1 MYLSDQAS
9 YAFFTARATLRTSFS
24 SVSLQE
30 QEQDL
35 NRDARLCIAPQPP
48 LAPSRG
54 RSRSR
59 SAERFQTRVAAV
71 IAAHRINLAQR
82 RTRAIHKHLLQIL
95 NEYVDRLHSAPTV
108 DRGTCSKASGQRK
121 VQRNFPASKF
131 EVLLGLREFVRDNH
145 DWREQ
150 LGLVS
155 ENWES
160 SNKRH
165 NLCPFEWTWERGQRR

>member
-9 YAFFTARATLRTSFS
+9 YAFFTARATLRKSFS

-82 RTRAIHKHLLQIL
+82 RGGHKGQAQRRTRAIHKHFLQIL

-155 ENWES
+155 EN
-160 SNKRH
+160 
-165 NLCPFEWTWERGQRR
+165 

>member
-9 YAFFTARATLRTSFS
+9 YAFFTARATLRKSFS

-59 SAERFQTRVAAV
+59 SAERFQTRVAAI

-82 RTRAIHKHLLQIL
+82 RGGQKGQAQRRTRAIHKHFLQIL
-95 NEYVDRLHSAPTV
+95 NEYVDRASLGAHRRQRYVFESVRPKKSSEEFSSKQV
-108 DRGTCSKASGQRK
+108 RGLART
-121 VQRNFPASKF
+121 
-131 EVLLGLREFVRDNH
+131 
-145 DWREQ
+145 
-150 LGLVS
+150 
-155 ENWES
+155 
-160 SNKRH
+160 
-165 NLCPFEWTWERGQRR
+165 T